1 MQYWLRC
8 ASVDVR
14 GGKTAAGDAF
24 TREKVCVMD
33 NVWSVLIAIGLVVA
47 LVGVILLLGIAE
59 PPQHAVIATERL
71 DVAVL
76 GFANSSAWRGAAGT
90 LQARIETELVNTP
103 GITVFSRSRL
113 DQLLTEQMLGEVGIC
128 DPATAAR
135 IGSLTGVNKLITGT
149 VYAIDTS
156 KEPTTVCEEWKN
168 GECVS
173 LVPANRYR
181 LQLLAQIQIVDTRS
195 GQIEQ
200 ACDCEGEDTVTI
212 KEGSSFGGYEGLLVA
227 AATDIASDVSS
238 LLISSYTRELHYGLY
253 RSVTRKREGY
263 VGEDETSRFS
273 RSDLNALLIV
283 HFNRV
288 RSGDLFELYWIDSS
302 GKTVESARDTV
313 TNGQWCLY
321 TLSLTDLQIG
331 RFTVQG
337 YLDGIKAF
345 ERAFV
350 INP

>member
-1 MQYWLRC
+1 M
-8 ASVDVR
+8 DE
-14 GGKTAAGDAF
+14 
-24 TREKVCVMD
+24 TRTI
-33 NVWSVLIAIGLVVA
+33 LIVVGLVVA
-47 LVGVILLLGIAE
+47 LVGVILFLGVPE

-76 GFANSSAWRGAAGT
+76 GFANSSAWRGAAET
-90 LQARIETELVNTP
+90 LQARIETELVNMP
-103 GITVFSRSRL
+103 EITAFSRSRL
-113 DQLLTEQMLGEVGIC
+113 NQLLTEQMLGEVGIF

-156 KEPTTVCEEWKN
+156 KEATTVCEEWKD
-168 GECVS
+168 GDCVS

-181 LQLLAQIQIVDTRS
+181 LRLLAQIQIVDTRS

-200 ACDCEGEDTVTI
+200 ASDYEGENTVTI
-212 KEGSSFGGYEGLLVA
+212 KEGNSFGGYEGQVVA
-227 AATDIASDVSS
+227 AAADIARDVGS

-273 RSDLNALLIV
+273 RSDVNALLIV

-288 RSGDLFELYWIDSS
+288 HSGDLFELRWIDSS
-302 GKTVESARDTV
+302 GKTVDTARDTV
-313 TNGQWCLY
+313 TSGQWHLY
-321 TLSLTDLQIG
+321 KLSLADLQIG
-331 RFTVQG
+331 RFTAQG
-337 YLDGIKAF
+337 YVDGIKAF
-345 ERAFV
+345 ERAFIV
-350 INP
+350 DP